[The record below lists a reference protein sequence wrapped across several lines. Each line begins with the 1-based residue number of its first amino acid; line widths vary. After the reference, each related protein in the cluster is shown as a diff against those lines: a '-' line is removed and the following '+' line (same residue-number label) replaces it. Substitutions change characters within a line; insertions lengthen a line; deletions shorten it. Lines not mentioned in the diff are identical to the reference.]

1 MREKSIFLP
10 KISVVLGLTGP
21 NAAGKGE
28 VCKYLSEK
36 GYYVTSLSNILRKIA
51 TERNISLSR
60 INLVNLGNELREKYG
75 AGVLA
80 KWLIRELSKNHNKAY
95 DKVVVDSI
103 RNIQEVQEFKNKFK
117 ERFFLIYVD
126 ASKKL
131 RFKFMR
137 LRNREG
143 DPKTYKEFLEVE
155 KKEKS
160 DKLTHQQIHKC
171 KELRNFLIYNNSTL
185 EELHK
190 KIDKIL
196 QKINSYGRKE

>member
-1 MREKSIFLP
+1 MKKGPVFFT
-10 KISVVLGLTGP
+10 KISIVLGLTGP

-28 VCKYLSEK
+28 ICKYLATK
-36 GYYVTSLSNILRKIA
+36 GYYVTSLSDILRKIA
-51 TERNISLSR
+51 VEKNISLSR

-80 KWLIRELSKNHNKAY
+80 KWLIKELSKNHNKSY
-95 DKVVVDSI
+95 VKVVVDSI
-103 RNIQEVQEFKNKFK
+103 RNIQEVKEFRKKFK
-117 ERFFLIYVD
+117 SRFFLVYVD
-126 ASKKL
+126 APKKL
-131 RFKFMR
+131 RFKFMK
-137 LRNREG
+137 LRNRES
-143 DPKTYKEFLEVE
+143 DPKTYKEFLKVE

-171 KELRNFLIYNNSTL
+171 KKLKNFLIYNNSTL

-196 QKINSYGRKE
+196 QKVNHYGRE